1 MPHSEIP
8 HASPA
13 LAPRPLLPQRLPL
26 RLQDLPPPAAR
37 FCLRVGDFLS
47 GELARGTTHGK
58 GFPASG
64 RSDAIAET
72 QPSPN
77 ADLSL
82 VVGVSGGADSLCLLL
97 VLRWLAPRLGLRLHA
112 AVLDHGLR
120 RESADEARAV
130 AALCRRLGVPCR
142 AERIDVAG
150 HAAQERCGLEDAG
163 RRARYA
169 FFESERQRTGAD
181 WICTAHQADD
191 LCEDVLL
198 RLVRGTGWPGLGGM
212 PAMDP
217 ARRILRPLLT
227 TERRDI
233 DAFLAELAVRPVRDP
248 SNADPAYRRNRLRH
262 QVLPL
267 LRAENPALG
276 EAVRSLWELARCDA
290 DYWTRQLDGLEEAW
304 PQHTSPPDVG
314 PDVLPDVVPDVLPD
328 APPPVPPDLPL
339 RNAPPHDTA
348 QPSLIDRSAAMPEK
362 TPDLPP
368 HAVPDGYA
376 PAPAASAP
384 QRIALPARTLRGL
397 HRAARLRLYKRMLD
411 RLGPGQPLAASLMDL
426 DAAWQAGHGGAC
438 VQFPGG
444 KTARVVPVSGGIGAS
459 DDSGGREGAG
469 GIEFRA
475 CAPMPSLPEQG

>member
-1 MPHSEIP
+1 MPHTDSP

-13 LAPRPLLPQRLPL
+13 LAARPLLPEQLPL
-26 RLQDLPPPAAR
+26 RLQDLPPSAAR
-37 FCLRVGDFLS
+37 FCLRLADFLG
-47 GELARGTTHGK
+47 GELTRQATSAQNVPEHRRTAEGTI
-58 GFPASG
+58 PRA
-64 RSDAIAET
+64 DAA
-72 QPSPN
+72 PN
-77 ADLSL
+77 LSL

-120 RESADEARAV
+120 QESAGEARAV
-130 AALCRRLGVPCR
+130 AALCRRLGVHCR
-142 AERIDVAG
+142 VTRADVAALATREG
-150 HAAQERCGLEDAG
+150 CGLEDAG

-212 PAMDP
+212 A
-217 ARRILRPLLT
+217 AVEGTRRILRPLLA
-227 TERRDI
+227 TERSDI
-233 DAFLAELAVRPVRDP
+233 DAFLADLGVRPVCDP

-290 DYWTRQLDGLEEAW
+290 DYWTCQLVHAQADHADGSDGA
-304 PQHTSPPDVG
+304 
-314 PDVLPDVVPDVLPD
+314 D
-328 APPPVPPDLPL
+328 APGQ
-339 RNAPPHDTA
+339 NA
-348 QPSLIDRSAAMPEK
+348 
-362 TPDLPP
+362 TPRRALCDCLTD
-368 HAVPDGYA
+368 A
-376 PAPAASAP
+376 AASAPP
-384 QRIALPARTLRGL
+384 QRIALPSRTLRGL

-411 RLGPGQPLAASLMDL
+411 RLGPGQPLAASLMAL
-426 DAAWQAGHGGAC
+426 DAAWHAGRGGVC

-444 KTARVVPVSGGIGAS
+444 KTARVIPMS
-459 DDSGGREGAG
+459 DADGERTENAG
-469 GIEFRA
+469 GIEFLA
-475 CAPMPSLPEQG
+475 ATLIPAFSGEPKHD

>member
-1 MPHSEIP
+1 MPHSHTP
-8 HASPA
+8 LASPA
-13 LAPRPLLPQRLPL
+13 LTARPLLPQRLPL
-26 RLQDLPPPAAR
+26 RLQDLPPTAAR
-37 FCLRVGDFLS
+37 FCLRVGDFLT
-47 GELARGTTHGK
+47 GELPRGATPDNGIPGHAQPG
-58 GFPASG
+58 GA
-64 RSDAIAET
+64 AEA
-72 QPSPN
+72 QPSPVSG
-77 ADLSL
+77 LRL
-82 VVGVSGGADSLCLLL
+82 VIGVSGGADSLCLLL

-120 RESADEARAV
+120 PESADEARAV

-142 AERIDVAG
+142 AERADVSDL
-150 HAAQERCGLEDAG
+150 AARECCGLEDAG

-169 FFESERQRTGAD
+169 FFEAERQRTGAD
-181 WICTAHQADD
+181 WTCTAHQADD

-212 PAMDP
+212 AAMDP

-233 DAFLAELAVRPVRDP
+233 DAFLADLGVQPVRDP

-290 DYWTRQLDGLEEAW
+290 DYWSRHLAHAQAGHADGERGA
-304 PQHTSPPDVG
+304 
-314 PDVLPDVVPDVLPD
+314 D
-328 APPPVPPDLPL
+328 APPRP
-339 RNAPPHDTA
+339 
-348 QPSLIDRSAAMPEK
+348 AA
-362 TPDLPP
+362 THGAACATPP
-368 HAVPDGYA
+368 HASPVA
-376 PAPAASAP
+376 PP
-384 QRIALPARTLRGL
+384 QCILLPGRTLRGL

-426 DAAWQAGHGGAC
+426 DAAWHAGRGGAC

-444 KTARVVPVSGGIGAS
+444 KTARVIPVS
-459 DDSGGREGAG
+459 DSNAGCREDAG

-475 CAPMPSLPEQG
+475 SAPLPDQQEQA

>member
-1 MPHSEIP
+1 MPHPDIP

-47 GELARGTTHGK
+47 GEMARGTTHGK

-64 RSDAIAET
+64 RPDAIAET

-112 AVLDHGLR
+112 AVLDHDLR

-150 HAAQERCGLEDAG
+150 LAAQERCGLEDAG
-163 RRARYA
+163 RRARYT
-169 FFESERQRTGAD
+169 FFETERQRTGAD

-212 PAMDP
+212 PAIDP

-227 TERRDI
+227 MERRDI
-233 DAFLAELAVRPVRDP
+233 DAFLADLGVRPVSDP
-248 SNADPAYRRNRLRH
+248 SNTDPAYRRNRLRH

-290 DYWTRQLDGLEEAW
+290 DYWTRLLDGLEEAR
-304 PQHTSPPDVG
+304 PQHTSLPG
-314 PDVLPDVVPDVLPD
+314 VLPDVL
-328 APPPVPPDLPL
+328 PPVPPDLPL
-339 RNAPPHDTA
+339 RNAPPHVTA
-348 QPSLIDRSAAMPEK
+348 QPSLVDRSAAMPDK
-362 TPDLPP
+362 TANVPP

-444 KTARVVPVSGGIGAS
+444 KTAWVVPVSRGIGAS
-459 DDSGGREGAG
+459 DANGGTEGAG

-475 CAPMPSLPEQG
+475 AAPVPSLPEQG

>member
-1 MPHSEIP
+1 MPHSDTP
-8 HASPA
+8 HVSPA
-13 LAPRPLLPQRLPL
+13 LTARPLLPERLPL
-26 RLQDLPPPAAR
+26 RLQDLPPTAAR
-37 FCLRVGDFLS
+37 FCLRVGDFLT
-47 GELARGTTHGK
+47 GELLRGATPDG
-58 GFPASG
+58 GIPAPPRHDG
-64 RSDAIAET
+64 AAGT

-77 ADLSL
+77 SDLAL

-97 VLRWLAPRLGLRLHA
+97 ALRWLAPRLGLRLHA

-120 RESADEARAV
+120 PESAGEARAV
-130 AALCRRLGVPCR
+130 AVLCRRLGVPCR
-142 AERIDVAG
+142 VVRADVSG
-150 HAAQERCGLEDAG
+150 LAARECCGLEDAG

-169 FFESERQRTGAD
+169 FFEAERQRIGAD

-212 PAMDP
+212 AAMDP

-233 DAFLAELAVRPVRDP
+233 DAFLSDLGVQPVRDP

-290 DYWTRQLDGLEEAW
+290 DYWTRHLAHAQAGHADGVRAA
-304 PQHTSPPDVG
+304 
-314 PDVLPDVVPDVLPD
+314 D
-328 APPPVPPDLPL
+328 APPLPAATCGTPCAGPPPTAPI
-339 RNAPPHDTA
+339 APP
-348 QPSLIDRSAAMPEK
+348 QCIL
-362 TPDLPP
+362 LP
-368 HAVPDGYA
+368 G
-376 PAPAASAP
+376 
-384 QRIALPARTLRGL
+384 RTLRGL

-426 DAAWQAGHGGAC
+426 DTAWHAGHGGAC

-444 KTARVVPVSGGIGAS
+444 KTALVVPMSGN
-459 DDSGGREGAG
+459 DDRGEDDGG

-475 CAPMPSLPEQG
+475 SA